1 MSDSSDDGKYPFQ
14 TPNQV
19 CPNGADV
26 EGIFGKDP
34 VGLRSLKGFEAKS
47 HAFGNPV
54 DLSFRDNRIGSVELR
69 GFGPDHQKS
78 IHLNVNK
85 ALHGMLTAAFNEIAA
100 SGMSYHLRTNDAGG
114 FLFRYTKNEDV
125 EGAIPHRPEYGLYD
139 GKTPLEEWQPPAG
152 WADHCAERDRAA
164 NAFETEIPVFRH
176 KTKKTENTK
185 KKDLLS
191 NHSWGTAIDL
201 NYSTNGFSP
210 KKRFDLPP
218 VIVSILVKHGFY
230 WGGYYHDYM
239 HFEYLQPPP
248 QAQSSFIFPS
258 SHIAFPFGEPG
269 KHESPIKYFFLNEHH
284 GRGGYFPLGLYQ
296 NLHSG
301 IHLNP
306 LLAADPDA
314 VEDADLPDDAAQL
327 ETSESEHGAAS
338 AEPEPAP
345 TTAKSALTAIHAAL
359 PGYIVAARLVDPALY
374 KDNELLR
381 KNLEGQPLGFVL
393 VRHELKPKSDS
404 DASERWPLYSLYM
417 HLSSPKWDAA
427 SDADKKADKQFEAAP
442 WLEKFL
448 RMEYGGVVVLDPEKI
463 DEFGKTFW
471 AKEKFD
477 EKGTAAVP
485 VRGKDDPVPRR
496 DAEKADRILGFG
508 KASPDA
514 IAKAIER
521 FKKGAVITFDRPVL
535 PVATGEIIGFL
546 DGAQAP
552 AAGTDHSRRYLHWEI
567 FAQPDQG
574 LARLREKAADLG
586 IQFDEPLKELCEDNF
601 LEMPSLHDP
610 GAQDEIGAFF
620 KKKDPVLNPVITRA
634 RYAKKLVA
642 AFQEGKEF
650 VEGGTAPFHYPT
662 TLKFANPYHFRPD
675 KPEDGKVKVTYLSNG
690 KPLDAASEASLE
702 FGEHITLKLDVPAA
716 ADTVRL
722 QSTLFRLD
730 LAAPTVETVDNKNK
744 KEDAEKARKSLSKA
758 RCALWKAA
766 TGRRWRNVVLEHINE
781 WTAENLAKYIQTK
794 VKAAYF
800 DSTGEKD
807 RDKLC
812 KELEEKLA
820 PLTWY
825 APPKA
830 EDKPHGEQTAL
841 GDGSRKESLFGAD
854 DAFLP
859 KDGHL
864 ESMHPATALWLLDLL
879 IEEGKVVLHEAWE
892 ADNLI
897 AEAPSDAPPFFT
909 VIEPIGGTTLGAY
922 VGLALIQH
930 GYQFSS
936 TCKDSGVIFTA
947 YPQKQEPRVL
957 ALASYVEGA
966 AVTKVRFPF
975 WGKSEIKVEAQEKEK
990 TGGRALSPKET
1001 GVTTLEVPCPVL
1013 AGTQFSLVRATGSKP
1028 SAHTWT
1034 GTLLAKEACPFALEG
1049 YLAFTYWKADAGK
1062 QPDFSQPGMPGS
1074 CLWPVLAEKSSD
1086 EVHERDGLKLKGDF
1100 IVGVAGKKGKAG
1112 SAKSTHV
1119 SADFVLQDFMNKKVA
1134 EADLS
1139 DFMLAQPLVQRLQ
1152 VLRDLCKAD
1161 RAAHKMALA
1170 FSVNRL
1176 KESGVSL
1183 TIGSTAVPAI
1193 LERASSLPPSEL
1205 FTLEANPD
1213 GKSLQL
1219 IYSPLPSTATL
1230 TFTTDLGPAL
1240 QAIANA
1246 ASSVSGEQVF
1256 ARPIF
1261 IAPNGGH
1268 HVFNHL
1274 DDPPQIVEDQVVMA
1288 TAADLRS
1295 ACADECI
1302 QLDTEVVLP
1311 PAHTF
1316 GFGPITI
1323 TMGRAC
1329 LRTSVPLLGPA
1340 RDWGHAKVQM
1350 TCTVDGKTL
1359 VGGTHEH
1366 DSVAEYWYLEKWS
1379 YPKVRRSHEP
1389 QEPVLVDHRWN
1400 KTFEFKVEA
1409 TNTKGMANPPTP
1421 VTARFDATPKFLS
1434 LDVKLDG
1441 DEVAFTGCA
1450 QAIPTSSNLGIRCER
1465 LDSTQAWQVAGQVTR
1480 ALAYARPSAE
1490 SEHAWGCVSEDM
1502 SFVAT
1507 APRSAFGLGNYR
1519 FTWHA
1524 VSFSEELGEQL
1535 PDLSLKVPK
1544 LKDLTIASLTTPI
1557 FSGTALGGSAAAD
1570 AAEEDPEDPRVESE
1584 VGDVPR

>member
-1 MSDSSDDGKYPFQ
+1 MPDYQLRPPHQYPTRDALLRALPQPAGTQLIDMPDNVRLFGDVTRADYEQ
-14 TPNQV
+14 TNIVTVKLP
-19 CPNGADV
+19 G
-26 EGIFGKDP
+26 FGKN
-34 VGLRSLKGFEAKS
+34 KS
-47 HAFGNPV
+47 
-54 DLSFRDNRIGSVELR
+54 
-69 GFGPDHQKS
+69 GFGLARIHRLLADTLLDAFVAIQNLGLSYYFKTFGSASTYCVRYAKVDKNREALERAYSYYKS
-78 IHLNVNK
+78 
-85 ALHGMLTAAFNEIAA
+85 
-100 SGMSYHLRTNDAGG
+100 
-114 FLFRYTKNEDV
+114 
-125 EGAIPHRPEYGLYD
+125 
-139 GKTPLEEWQPPAG
+139 
-152 WADHCAERDRAA
+152 
-164 NAFETEIPVFRH
+164 
-176 KTKKTENTK
+176 
-185 KKDLLS
+185 LS
-191 NHSWGTAIDL
+191 NPDNLTWNVLYADFDQKHGRLNDKVGSSTKLAHLSKHSWGSAFDL
-201 NYSTNGFSP
+201 NPSENPMGDGKP
-210 KKRFDLPP
+210 FDLPFE
-218 VIVSILVKHGFY
+218 VVKVLGKFGFY
-230 WGGYYHDYM
+230 WGGYFQNTGGDFM
-239 HFEYLQPPP
+239 HFQWGQKELP
-248 QAQSSFIFPS
+248 AQRPALPS
-258 SHIAFPFGEPG
+258 SHVTFPFGEPG
-269 KHESPIKYFFLNEHH
+269 EHESPLKYFFLNEHH

-306 LLAADPDA
+306 LLAADRDA
-314 VEDADLPDDAAQL
+314 VEDADLPEDAAQL
-327 ETSESEHGAAS
+327 ENSAAEQADS
-338 AEPEPAP
+338 PVEAAP
-345 TTAKSALTAIHAAL
+345 TTAKLTAIHAAL

-374 KDNELLR
+374 ADNELLR

-393 VRHELKPKSDS
+393 VRHALKPKSD
-404 DASERWPLYSLYM
+404 ATEHWPLYSLYM
-417 HLSSPKWDAA
+417 HLSAPTWEAA
-427 SDADKKADKQFEAAP
+427 SDADKKLDKQFEAAP

-448 RMEYGGVVVLDPEKI
+448 RMEFGGVVVLDPEKS
-463 DEFGKTFW
+463 DDFGKTFW

-477 EKGTAAVP
+477 QQGTSAVP
-485 VRGKDDPVPRR
+485 VRGKDAPVPRQ
-496 DAEKADRILGFG
+496 DAEKAERIVGFG

-521 FKKGAVITFDRPVL
+521 FKKGAVVTFDRPVL
-535 PVATGEIIGFL
+535 PVATGEVIGFL
-546 DGAQAP
+546 DGSP
-552 AAGTDHSRRYLHWEI
+552 AAGAGHSRRYLHWEL

-574 LARLREKAADLG
+574 LAKLREKASALG

-620 KKKDPVLNPVITRA
+620 KKKDPVLNPVITKA

-650 VEGGTAPFHYPT
+650 VEGGTAPFRYPT

-675 KPEDGKVKVTYLSNG
+675 SPEDGKLKVTYLSNG
-690 KPLDAASEASLE
+690 KPLEAASDATLE
-702 FGEHITLKLDVPAA
+702 FGEHLSVKLDVLAA

-730 LAAPTVETVDNKNK
+730 LAAPPVETTDTGDK
-744 KEDAEKARKSLSKA
+744 KEAAEKARKSLSKA
-758 RCALWKAA
+758 RCTLWKAA
-766 TGRRWRNVVLEHINE
+766 TGRRWRNLILEHINE

-794 VKAAYF
+794 IKAAYF
-800 DSTGEKD
+800 DATGEKD

-830 EDKPHGEQTAL
+830 EDKAHGEQAAL
-841 GDGSRKESLFGAD
+841 GEGARQASLFGAD

-879 IEEGKVVLHEAWE
+879 IDEGALVLQDTWE

-897 AEAPSDAPPFFT
+897 AEAPSDDPPYFT
-909 VIEPIGGTTLGAY
+909 VIEPPGGTVLGAY

-947 YPQKQEPRVL
+947 YPQQQQPRVL

-975 WGKSEIKVEAQEKEK
+975 WGKSEIKVEAQEKN
-990 TGGRALSPKET
+990 TAGGRALNPKET
-1001 GVTTLEVPCPVL
+1001 GLTTVDVPRPVL
-1013 AGTQFSLVRATGSKP
+1013 AGSQFSLVRTAAGKP
-1028 SAHTWT
+1028 NDHTWT
-1034 GTLLAKEACPFALEG
+1034 GTLLAKEACPFALEA

-1086 EVHERDGLKLKGDF
+1086 EAHERDGLKLKGDF

-1119 SADFVLQDFMNKKVA
+1119 STDFVLQDFMNKKVA
-1134 EADLS
+1134 EAS
-1139 DFMLAQPLVQRLQ
+1139 AEDFKVALPLIQRLQ
-1152 VLRDLCKAD
+1152 VLHDACRAKQKGDKSILFAISFLGKAGLD
-1161 RAAHKMALA
+1161 T
-1170 FSVNRL
+1170 
-1176 KESGVSL
+1176 
-1183 TIGSTAVPAI
+1183 TITSPSVPAI
-1193 LERASSLPPSEL
+1193 LERASSLPPSDL

-1213 GKSLQL
+1213 GKSLQFT
-1219 IYSPLPSTATL
+1219 YSPLPSTATL
-1230 TFTTDLGPAL
+1230 TFTTDLGPVL
-1240 QAIANA
+1240 QALANA
-1246 ASSVSGEQVF
+1246 ASSTSGEQVF

-1274 DDPPQIVEDQVVMA
+1274 DDPPLIVEDQVVMA

-1295 ACADECI
+1295 ACADDCLS
-1302 QLDTEVVLP
+1302 LDTDIVLP

-1329 LRTSVPLLGPA
+1329 LRTTVPLLGPA
-1340 RDWGHAKVQM
+1340 RDWGHAKVQI
-1350 TCTVDGKTL
+1350 TCTVDGKTI
-1359 VGGTHEH
+1359 VGGTREH
-1366 DSVAEYWYLEKWS
+1366 DAVADYWYLEKWS
-1379 YPKVRRSHEP
+1379 YPKVHRRQEP
-1389 QEPVLVDHRWN
+1389 QPPNLVDSRWG
-1400 KTFEFKVEA
+1400 KTFDFKVEA
-1409 TNTKGMANPPTP
+1409 TNTKGMANPPAP
-1421 VTARFDATPKFLS
+1421 LTARFDATPKLLA
-1434 LDVKLDG
+1434 LDVKLEG
-1441 DEVAFTGCA
+1441 DEVLFTGRA

-1465 LDSTQAWQVAGQVTR
+1465 QDRTHGWQVAGQVTR
-1480 ALAYARPSAE
+1480 ALTYARPSGD

-1502 SFVAT
+1502 FFVAT
-1507 APRSAFGLGNYR
+1507 APKSAFGLGNYR

-1524 VSFSEELGEQL
+1524 GSFSEETGEQQ
-1535 PDLSLKVPK
+1535 PDLGLKVPK

-1557 FSGTALGGSAAAD
+1557 LPGSGLGGSAAAD
-1570 AAEEDPEDPRVESE
+1570 ATEEEPEDPRVESE
-1584 VGDVPR
+1584 VGDGPR

>member
-1 MSDSSDDGKYPFQ
+1 MSDSSDEGKYPFQ

-19 CPNGADV
+19 CPNGPAV
-26 EGIFGKDP
+26 EKIFGKDP
-34 VGLRSLKGFEAKS
+34 VGLRRLKGFEAKS
-47 HAFGNPV
+47 HEFGNPV
-54 DLSFRDNRIGSVELR
+54 DLSFRDTRIGPVELS
-69 GFGPDHQKS
+69 GFGADHRQS

-85 ALHGMLTAAFNEIAA
+85 ALHGVLAAAFNEIAA
-100 SGMSYHLRTNDAGG
+100 SGMSYHLRKNDAGG

-125 EGAIPHRPEYGLYD
+125 GGAIPHRPEYGLYD
-139 GKTPLEEWQPPAG
+139 GKTPLDKWKPPAG
-152 WADHCAERDRAA
+152 WADTCAEKDRAA
-164 NAFETEIPVFRH
+164 NAFEIEVPVYRH

-210 KKRFDLPP
+210 NKRFDLPL

-239 HFEYLQPPP
+239 HFEYLQPSP
-248 QAQSSFIFPS
+248 QAQSGFVFPS
-258 SHIAFPFGEPG
+258 SHVVFPFGEPG

-306 LLAADPDA
+306 LLSADTDA
-314 VEDADLPDDAAQL
+314 VEDSDLPDDSAQL
-327 ETSESEHGAAS
+327 ENSESDLAPAGAA
-338 AEPEPAP
+338 AVP
-345 TTAKSALTAIHAAL
+345 TTAKSTLTAIRAAL

-374 KDNELLR
+374 EDNEILR

-393 VRHELKPKSDS
+393 VRHELKPKSD
-404 DASERWPLYSLYM
+404 ATEHWPLYSLYM

-427 SDADKKADKQFEAAP
+427 TDADKKVDKQFEAAP
-442 WLEKFL
+442 WIEKFL
-448 RMEYGGVVVLDPEKI
+448 RMEYGGVVVLDPEKGE
-463 DEFGKTFW
+463 DFGKTFW

-477 EKGTAAVP
+477 EKGTSAVP
-485 VRGKDDPVPRR
+485 VRGKDEPVPRQ
-496 DAEKADRILGFG
+496 DAEKAERILGFG

-521 FKKGAVITFDRPVL
+521 FKKGAVVTFDRPVL
-535 PVATGEIIGFL
+535 PVATGEVIGFL
-546 DGAQAP
+546 DGTQAP
-552 AAGTDHSRRYLHWEI
+552 AAGTGHSRRYLHWEF
-567 FAQPDQG
+567 FAQPEQG
-574 LARLREKAADLG
+574 LKKLREKATDLG

-620 KKKDPVLNPVITRA
+620 KKKDPVLNPVITKA

-650 VEGGTAPFHYPT
+650 VEGGTAPFRYPT

-690 KPLDAASEASLE
+690 KPLEAASDASLE
-702 FGEHITLKLDVPAA
+702 FGEHLSLKLDVLAA

-722 QSTLFRLD
+722 RSTLFRLD
-730 LAAPTVETVDNKNK
+730 LAAPPVETADNQDK
-744 KEDAEKARKSLSKA
+744 KQDAEKARKSLGKA
-758 RCALWKAA
+758 RSALWKAA

-794 VKAAYF
+794 IKAAYF

-830 EDKPHGEQTAL
+830 EDKPHGEQTML
-841 GDGSRKESLFGAD
+841 GDGSRQESLFGAD

-879 IEEGKVVLHEAWE
+879 IDQGAVVLHDAWE

-897 AEAPSDAPPFFT
+897 AEAPSDDPPYFT
-909 VIEPIGGTTLGAY
+909 VIEPAGGTALGAY

-947 YPQKQEPRVL
+947 YPQSQQPRVL

-966 AVTKVRFPF
+966 AVAKVRFPF
-975 WGKSEIKVEAQEKEK
+975 WGRSEIKVEAQEKQK
-990 TGGRALSPKET
+990 TGGRPLNPKKT
-1001 GVTTLEVPCPVL
+1001 GVTTIDVPCPEL
-1013 AGTQFSLVRATGSKP
+1013 AGKQFRLVRATGGKP
-1028 SAHTWT
+1028 NDHIWT
-1034 GTLLAKEACPFALEG
+1034 GTLLAKQACPFALEG

-1062 QPDFSQPGMPGS
+1062 QPDFSQPGTPGS
-1074 CLWPVLAEKSSD
+1074 CLWPVVAEKSSD

-1112 SAKSTHV
+1112 SAKTTHV

-1134 EADLS
+1134 EAEMDE
-1139 DFMLAQPLVQRLQ
+1139 FQLAAPLVQRLQ
-1152 VLRDLCKAD
+1152 ALREACRGKEKGDKTVSFTISL
-1161 RAAHKMALA
+1161 
-1170 FSVNRL
+1170 L
-1176 KESGVSL
+1176 KRSGLITNVAS
-1183 TIGSTAVPAI
+1183 SSVPAI
-1193 LERASSLPPSEL
+1193 LERASSLPPSDL

-1219 IYSPLPSTATL
+1219 TYSPLPSTATL

-1240 QAIANA
+1240 QALANA
-1246 ASSVSGEQVF
+1246 ASSESGEQVF

-1274 DDPPQIVEDQVVMA
+1274 DDPPQIVEDQVVMS
-1288 TAADLRS
+1288 TAAGLRS
-1295 ACADECI
+1295 ACADDCL
-1302 QLDTEVVLP
+1302 QLDTDVVLP
-1311 PAHTF
+1311 PAHVF

-1329 LRTSVPLLGPA
+1329 LRTTVPLLGPA
-1340 RDWGHAKVQM
+1340 RDWGHAKVQI
-1350 TCTVDGKTL
+1350 TCTVDGKTI
-1359 VGGTHEH
+1359 VGGTREH

-1379 YPKVRRSHEP
+1379 YPKVRKRHEP
-1389 QEPVLVDHRWN
+1389 QPPVLVDHRWG

-1409 TNTKGMANPPTP
+1409 TNTKGMANPPAP

-1441 DEVAFTGCA
+1441 DEVVFTGRV

-1465 LDSTQAWQVAGQVTR
+1465 QDSTNAWQVAGQVTR
-1480 ALAYARPSAE
+1480 ALAYTRASAD

-1507 APRSAFGLGNYR
+1507 APKSAFGLGSYR

-1524 VSFSEELGEQL
+1524 VSFSEELGEQQ

-1557 FSGTALGGSAAAD
+1557 YSGAGLGGSATAD
-1570 AAEEDPEDPRVESE
+1570 AAEEEPEDPPVESE
-1584 VGDVPR
+1584 VGDGPR